1 MAMTAKLLSISAIAV
16 ELDRDRRTVSR
27 ALRHVPP
34 DGKADDWGKGWY
46 LTTALRAL
54 ERSEGRRSHNGGEDA
69 AILELEYAS
78 RRVSE
83 LFERLRGETLEKRR
97 ELIEGG
103 HGRVIGEYV
112 NAIERARAGHSE
124 ATRLVEEPFVLKMIG
139 NAVSELLALCDW
151 QLDTTDLA
159 KAIKS

>member
-16 ELDRDRRTVSR
+16 ELDRDRRTISR

-34 DGKADDWGKGWY
+34 DGKADDGGKGWY

-54 ERSEGRRSHNGGEDA
+54 ERSEGRRSHNGGGEDA

-83 LFERLRGETLEKRR
+83 LFERLRGETVEKRR
-97 ELIEGG
+97 ELIERGD
-103 HGRVIGEYV
+103 GRVIGEYV

-151 QLDTTDLA
+151 
-159 KAIKS
+159 